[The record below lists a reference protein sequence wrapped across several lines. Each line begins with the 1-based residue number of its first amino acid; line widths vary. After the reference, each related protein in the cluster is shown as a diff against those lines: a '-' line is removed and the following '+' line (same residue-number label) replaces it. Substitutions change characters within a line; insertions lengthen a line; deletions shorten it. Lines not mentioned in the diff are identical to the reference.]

1 MPDIPV
7 LYTSP
12 DATVSINAVYDR
24 VWLREVVIQASQ
36 IGGEAEA
43 RVMLARYRLTDD
55 GVEEAPAEPLRLHL
69 RDLLAGADA
78 DPDLANAIGAIMA
91 YVAKAGIAEGVIAPP
106 EA

>member
-12 DATVSINAVYDR
+12 DATVSINAVYDP

-43 RVMLARYRLTDD
+43 RAMLARYRRTS
-55 GVEEAPAEPLRLHL
+55 R
-69 RDLLAGADA
+69 RRWRRS
-78 DPDLANAIGAIMA
+78 
-91 YVAKAGIAEGVIAPP
+91 
-106 EA
+106 

>member
-1 MPDIPV
+1 MPDIPT
-7 LYTSP
+7 LYAAEPLAIS
-12 DATVSINAVYDR
+12 ATYEKL
-24 VWLREVVIQASQ
+24 WLREVVISAPQ

-43 RVMLARYRLTDD
+43 RVMLTRFRTTET

-69 RDLLAGADA
+69 TDLLAGADA

-91 YVAKAGIAEGVIAPP
+91 YVAKAGIEQGVIAPP